1 MHTRTGGRS
10 RHHHFLRRHMYYKP
24 KSKKRGRNRNSASQI
39 AKMLRRG
46 HSASSTASI
55 REQNAENQPAA
66 NLRRSSRKRR
76 PASHG
81 EYVSYSDN
89 EDDFEVSRSFR
100 QSRSGRNEAKS
111 SQDED
116 QAQPRREGLRPR
128 RETRHLSQTSPQSS
142 EDEEQDSSDEDD
154 VEDEGEDDGGI
165 GDEEEEDREEEEEN
179 EEEEREEEDGEDEE
193 DEEGE
198 GRRRYALRN
207 RTEVQRFSPQHE
219 ERPLHQQRSLSKSF
233 TFQTGV
239 KRNRD
244 GKRMTPKSEKRHRS
258 SRADDSDDSLL
269 IDEIVQSQGPPWL
282 KGGSISGP
290 SWLFGGLDLSGFQG
304 RGMSAGGTPW
314 GHPGDQ
320 WASGVPT
327 AGLSHK
333 GGADIQP
340 VQVDDSVTFDQVGG
354 LADYVQ
360 SLKEIVFFPLLY
372 PKFFQNYG
380 IKPPRGVLLC
390 GPPGTGKTL
399 IARALAASASRAGQ
413 KINFYMRKGADVLSK
428 WVGEAERQ
436 LRMLFEEA
444 QRNQPSIIFFDEIDG
459 LAPVRSSKQ
468 EQIHN
473 SIVSTL
479 LALMDGLDSLG
490 QVIVIGATNR
500 VDAIDGALRRPGR
513 FDREL
518 TFSLPD
524 SKAREEILRI
534 HTKPWKAHLND
545 DLCKELASACVG
557 YCGADL
563 KALCTE
569 AAIGAFRKKYP
580 QVYTSNDPLLID
592 VTSVQVKRL
601 DFLEAM
607 STITPAAQRGT
618 LVQSMPLS
626 SIVSPCLQ
634 NQLTLIMDSIAGVFP
649 MNKKES
655 ASKLPAD
662 REDADQLAAFSTL
675 RYGSSFPFV
684 YRPRLLICG
693 KEAAGMEHIGP
704 AVLHEL
710 EKFPVHSLSLP
721 SLLADMGSRSCEEAL
736 VNIFREARR
745 TTPAV
750 LYLPQIELWW
760 ETANTQLR
768 AVLLMLL
775 AEFPSNLPVL
785 FLATAKV
792 PQAEVEEQVASVFG
806 TSIYEVDY
814 PHSEDRAKFFSQ
826 LLETAVDLSEQKYCE
841 TKEPVVLPEL
851 PKAPKQETLRSEA
864 QLQAQF
870 EEEQHILRRMRMCL
884 REVCNRLLRE
894 KSFNVFHYPVTEEE
908 APDYN
913 TIIQTPMDVSTLLQ
927 RTDSGQ
933 YLTRSAFMQD
943 LELIPLNAKAYH
955 KEDYNGARIVSKA
968 CALRDAAHA
977 MLSQIDK
984 DLVAQCEAILARGG
998 PLKLDMKPNGTELAG
1013 SFNLPMAQPSSATT
1027 RASARLR
1034 GVQPEINV
1042 SQTAEVHVRRSRR
1055 NSDGDIGGETE
1066 VGVSMQTH
1074 VETSIDLN
1082 IDLAEKTVEYSYSV
1096 SPTLPS
1102 IVNMEVDGQKEF
1114 SVPLTTGSEKDQQ
1127 RSATLLTND
1136 ADHGP
1141 IPSSP
1146 DLGGKDQMD
1155 FSYLETSAMD
1165 PDHPMAAVPA
1175 SYIEKLKKR
1184 FVKRT
1189 RGFGVSDLEMLH
1201 AKICQKVRSD
1211 CTSKSRTWVIKLL
1224 KRFLADM
1231 KCREH
1236 VDS

>member
-10 RHHHFLRRHMYYKP
+10 HHHHFLRHHIYYKP
-24 KSKKRGRNRNSASQI
+24 KSKKRSRDRKTASQI

-46 HSASSTASI
+46 HGSSSTPPT
-55 REQNAENQPAA
+55 REQNIQNQPAA

-76 PASHG
+76 PATHG

-89 EDDFEVSRSFR
+89 EDDFELRRPFR

-111 SQDED
+111 SQDDD
-116 QAQPRREGLRPR
+116 QALPRREGLRPR
-128 RETRHLSQTSPQSS
+128 RETRRLRQTSPQSS
-142 EDEEQDSSDEDD
+142 EDEDQAFSEEDD
-154 VEDEGEDDGGI
+154 IEDDGDI
-165 GDEEEEDREEEEEN
+165 GDEEEEEREEGEEN
-179 EEEEREEEDGEDEE
+179 EEEEREEEDREDEE

-244 GKRMTPKSEKRHRS
+244 GKRVSSKSDKRHRS

-269 IDEIVQSQGPPWL
+269 IDEIVQTQGPPWL
-282 KGGSISGP
+282 KGGSISGQ
-290 SWLFGGLDLSGFQG
+290 SWLFGGLDMSGFQS
-304 RGMSAGGTPW
+304 RGINAAGNPW
-314 GHPGDQ
+314 GHQGDQ

-340 VQVDDSVTFDQVGG
+340 LQVDDSVTFDQVGG
-354 LADYVQ
+354 LSDYVQ

-399 IARALAASASRAGQ
+399 IARALAASATRAGQ
-413 KINFYMRKGADVLSK
+413 RINFYMRKGADVLSK

-479 LALMDGLDSLG
+479 LALMDGLDALG

-524 SKAREEILRI
+524 SKAREEILKI
-534 HTKPWKAHLND
+534 HTRPWKEHPSEE
-545 DLCKELASACVG
+545 LCKELAAACVG

-580 QVYTSNDPLLID
+580 QVYTSDDPLLID
-592 VTSVQVKRL
+592 VSSVQVKRL

-626 SIVSPCLQ
+626 SIVSPCLE
-634 NQLTLIMDSIAGVFP
+634 NQLMCIMDTIAGIFP
-649 MNKKES
+649 MNKTEGV
-655 ASKLPAD
+655 SKFPAD
-662 REDADQLAAFSTL
+662 REGADQLAAFSTL

-684 YRPRLLICG
+684 YRPRLLLCG
-693 KEAAGMEHIGP
+693 KEAAGLEHIGP

-721 SLLADMGSRSCEEAL
+721 SLLSDMGSRSPEEAL

-760 ETANTQLR
+760 DTANTQLR

-785 FLATAKV
+785 FLATTKA
-792 PQAEVEEQVASVFG
+792 PQAELEEQVASIFG
-806 TSIYEVDY
+806 SSIYEVEY
-814 PHSEDRAKFFSQ
+814 PSSEDRGKFFSQ
-826 LLETAVDLSEQKYCE
+826 LLETAVDISEQRYREKKKPI
-841 TKEPVVLPEL
+841 TLPEL
-851 PKAPKQETLRSEA
+851 PKAPKQEREISEA
-864 QLQAQF
+864 ELQAQS
-870 EEEQHILRRMRMCL
+870 EEEQHTLRRMRMCL
-884 REVCNRLLRE
+884 REVCNRLLYE
-894 KSFNVFHYPVTEEE
+894 KCFSVFHYPVTEEE
-908 APDYN
+908 APDYH
-913 TIIQTPMDVSTLLQ
+913 TVIQTPMDVSTLLQ
-927 RTDSGQ
+927 HTDSGQ
-933 YLTRSAFMQD
+933 YLTRSAFLQD

-955 KEDYNGARIVSKA
+955 KDDYNGARIVSKA

-984 DLVAQCEAILARGG
+984 DLVAQCDAILARGG
-998 PLKLDMKPNGTELAG
+998 PLKLNGSELAG
-1013 SFNLPMAQPSSATT
+1013 ALNPPVAQPAYVT
-1027 RASARLR
+1027 RVSARLR

-1042 SQTAEVHVRRSRR
+1042 SQTVEIHARRLRR
-1055 NSDGDIGGETE
+1055 NSDGDVGGDAG
-1066 VGVSMQTH
+1066 VGVFGHTH
-1074 VETSIDLN
+1074 VESLLKSTDPGTN
-1082 IDLAEKTVEYSYSV
+1082 LAAKEIESPV
-1096 SPTLPS
+1096 SPTLHPA
-1102 IVNMEVDGQKEF
+1102 VNVELEGRKEL
-1114 SVPLTTGSEKDQQ
+1114 SVQLTADIEKEQQ
-1127 RSATLLTND
+1127 RCAAAHANNTDN
-1136 ADHGP
+1136 GP

-1146 DLGGKDQMD
+1146 DLGGKDSLDCWPQ
-1155 FSYLETSAMD
+1155 ENSAMD
-1165 PDHPMAAVPA
+1165 PDHPMAVVSA
-1175 SYIEKLKKR
+1175 SRIEKLKKR

-1189 RGFGVSDLEMLH
+1189 RECGVSDLEMLH
-1201 AKICQKVRSD
+1201 ARICQEVRTQGDTERS
-1211 CTSKSRTWVIKLL
+1211 WVLKFF
-1224 KRFLADM
+1224 KRFIADL
-1231 KCREH
+1231 KSKESPEH
-1236 VDS
+1236 VES

>member
-10 RHHHFLRRHMYYKP
+10 GRHHFLRHHLYYP
-24 KSKKRGRNRNSASQI
+24 KSKKRGRDRRSASQI
-39 AKMLRRG
+39 AKMIRRG
-46 HSASSTASI
+46 RAVSSTPN
-55 REQNAENQPAA
+55 RVPNAQNQPAA

-76 PASHG
+76 PATHR
-81 EYVSYSDN
+81 EYISYSDN
-89 EDDFEVSRSFR
+89 EDDFEVTRAYR
-100 QSRSGRNEAKS
+100 QPRSGRSEAKS

-128 RETRHLSQTSPQSS
+128 RETRRLSQSSPQSS
-142 EDEEQDSSDEDD
+142 EEEDQASSEEDD
-154 VEDEGEDDGGI
+154 VEDEGEDDHDI
-165 GDEEEEDREEEEEN
+165 GDEEEEDQEEDEEN
-179 EEEEREEEDGEDEE
+179 EEEEREEEEREDEE

-219 ERPLHQQRSLSKSF
+219 DRPLHQQRSLSKSF
-233 TFQTGV
+233 SFQTGV

-244 GKRMTPKSEKRHRS
+244 GKRLTSKAEKRHRS
-258 SRADDSDDSLL
+258 SRDDDSDDSLL
-269 IDEIVQSQGPPWL
+269 IDEIVQNQGPPWL
-282 KGGSISGP
+282 KGGSFSGP

-304 RGMSAGGTPW
+304 KGMSAGGTPW
-314 GHPGDQ
+314 GHAGDQ
-320 WASGVPT
+320 WAGGIPT

-340 VQVDDSVTFDQVGG
+340 LQVDESVTFDQVGG
-354 LADYVQ
+354 LAEYVQ

-372 PKFFQNYG
+372 PNFFQNYG

-413 KINFYMRKGADVLSK
+413 KVNFYMRKGADVLSK

-459 LAPVRSSKQ
+459 LAPVRSSRQ

-479 LALMDGLDSLG
+479 LALMDGLDALG

-524 SKAREEILRI
+524 SKAREEILKI
-534 HTKPWKAHLND
+534 HTRPWKEHLD
-545 DLCKELASACVG
+545 DELCKELAAACVG

-580 QVYTSNDPLLID
+580 QVYACNDPLLID
-592 VTSVQVKRL
+592 VSSVQVKRL

-634 NQLTLIMDSIAGVFP
+634 SQLTCIMDNIARIFP
-649 MNKKES
+649 MDKKEGN
-655 ASKLPAD
+655 SKFPAD

-693 KEAAGMEHIGP
+693 KAAAGMEHIGP

-710 EKFPVHSLSLP
+710 EKFPIHSISLP
-721 SLLADMGSRSCEEAL
+721 SLLADMSSRSCEEAL

-750 LYLPQIELWW
+750 LYLPQIDLWW
-760 ETANTQLR
+760 DTANPQLR

-785 FLATAKV
+785 FLASVKI
-792 PQAEVEEQVASVFG
+792 PRAEVDEQVANIFG
-806 TSIYEVDY
+806 SSIYEVEY
-814 PHSEDRAKFFSQ
+814 PNAEDRAKFFSQ
-826 LLETAVDLSEQKYCE
+826 LLETAVNLSEQKYTE
-841 TKEPVVLPEL
+841 KTKPVFLPEL
-851 PKAPKQETLRSEA
+851 PKAPKLEIERSEA
-864 QLQAQF
+864 QLQAQV

-884 REVCNRLLRE
+884 REVCNRLLRD
-894 KSFNVFHYPVTEEE
+894 KSFSVFHYPVTEEE
-908 APDYN
+908 APDYH
-913 TIIQTPMDVSTLLQ
+913 TVIQTPMDISTLLHH
-927 RTDSGQ
+927 TDSGK
-933 YLTRSAFMQD
+933 YLTRSAFLQD
-943 LELIPLNAKAYH
+943 LELMPLNAKAYH
-955 KEDYNGARIVSKA
+955 KDDYNGARIVSKA
-968 CALRDAAHA
+968 CALRDVAHA
-977 MLSQIDK
+977 MLAQIDK
-984 DLVAQCEAILARGG
+984 DLVTQCEAILDRGG
-998 PLKLDMKPNGTELAG
+998 PLKLDAKLSGTG
-1013 SFNLPMAQPSSATT
+1013 SFIPPAVQPSYATT
-1027 RASARLR
+1027 RVSARLR
-1034 GVQPEINV
+1034 GVQPEIDV
-1042 SQTAEVHVRRSRR
+1042 SQTAEVLVRRSRR
-1055 NSDGDIGGETE
+1055 SSDGDIGGEVDT
-1066 VGVSMQTH
+1066 GVSSQTR
-1074 VETSIDLN
+1074 SMSSFDLN
-1082 IDLAEKTVEYSYSV
+1082 VDLAEKTTDDPI
-1096 SPTLPS
+1096 SPT
-1102 IVNMEVDGQKEF
+1102 VHMEVDELKEL
-1114 SVPLTTGSEKDQQ
+1114 SSPMNADNEKEQGKLVP
-1127 RSATLLTND
+1127 ND
-1136 ADHGP
+1136 ADQGP
-1141 IPSSP
+1141 TIRSP
-1146 DLGGKDQMD
+1146 DLGGKEEMELGHDREPP
-1155 FSYLETSAMD
+1155 FD
-1165 PDHPMAAVPA
+1165 PDHPMAAVSA

-1189 RGFGVSDLEMLH
+1189 KGLGVSDLELIH
-1201 AKICQKVRSD
+1201 AKVCQNVRTE
-1211 CTSKSRTWVIKLL
+1211 CATKSRTWVIKLF
-1224 KRFLADM
+1224 KRFIADM
-1231 KCREH
+1231 KSRNSKERNGKPALH
-1236 VDS
+1236 DV

>member
-1 MHTRTGGRS
+1 MMGDLVLQS
-10 RHHHFLRRHMYYKP
+10 RP
-24 KSKKRGRNRNSASQI
+24 
-39 AKMLRRG
+39 
-46 HSASSTASI
+46 
-55 REQNAENQPAA
+55 
-66 NLRRSSRKRR
+66 
-76 PASHG
+76 
-81 EYVSYSDN
+81 
-89 EDDFEVSRSFR
+89 FR

-128 RETRHLSQTSPQSS
+128 RETRHLRQTSPQSS
-142 EDEEQDSSDEDD
+142 EDEEQDSSEEDD
-154 VEDEGEDDGGI
+154 VEDEGEDDGDV
-165 GDEEEEDREEEEEN
+165 GDEDEEDREEEEN
-179 EEEEREEEDGEDEE
+179 EEEREEEDGEDEE

-327 AGLSHK
+327 ASLSHK

-479 LALMDGLDSLG
+479 LALMDGLDALG

-534 HTKPWKAHLND
+534 HTRPWKAHLSD
-545 DLCKELASACVG
+545 DLCKELAAACVG

-592 VTSVQVKRL
+592 VSSVQVKRL

-634 NQLTLIMDSIAGVFP
+634 NQLTRIMDIIAGVFP

-693 KEAAGMEHIGP
+693 KEAAGM
-704 AVLHEL
+704 
-710 EKFPVHSLSLP
+710 
-721 SLLADMGSRSCEEAL
+721 
-736 VNIFREARR
+736 VN
-745 TTPAV
+745 
-750 LYLPQIELWW
+750 
-760 ETANTQLR
+760 N
-768 AVLLMLL
+768 
-775 AEFPSNLPVL
+775 
-785 FLATAKV
+785 
-792 PQAEVEEQVASVFG
+792 
-806 TSIYEVDY
+806 
-814 PHSEDRAKFFSQ
+814 
-826 LLETAVDLSEQKYCE
+826 
-841 TKEPVVLPEL
+841 
-851 PKAPKQETLRSEA
+851 PK
-864 QLQAQF
+864 
-870 EEEQHILRRMRMCL
+870 
-884 REVCNRLLRE
+884 
-894 KSFNVFHYPVTEEE
+894 
-908 APDYN
+908 
-913 TIIQTPMDVSTLLQ
+913 
-927 RTDSGQ
+927 
-933 YLTRSAFMQD
+933 
-943 LELIPLNAKAYH
+943 
-955 KEDYNGARIVSKA
+955 
-968 CALRDAAHA
+968 
-977 MLSQIDK
+977 
-984 DLVAQCEAILARGG
+984 
-998 PLKLDMKPNGTELAG
+998 
-1013 SFNLPMAQPSSATT
+1013 
-1027 RASARLR
+1027 
-1034 GVQPEINV
+1034 
-1042 SQTAEVHVRRSRR
+1042 
-1055 NSDGDIGGETE
+1055 
-1066 VGVSMQTH
+1066 TH
-1074 VETSIDLN
+1074 L
-1082 IDLAEKTVEYSYSV
+1082 
-1096 SPTLPS
+1096 
-1102 IVNMEVDGQKEF
+1102 
-1114 SVPLTTGSEKDQQ
+1114 
-1127 RSATLLTND
+1127 
-1136 ADHGP
+1136 
-1141 IPSSP
+1141 
-1146 DLGGKDQMD
+1146 
-1155 FSYLETSAMD
+1155 
-1165 PDHPMAAVPA
+1165 
-1175 SYIEKLKKR
+1175 
-1184 FVKRT
+1184 
-1189 RGFGVSDLEMLH
+1189 
-1201 AKICQKVRSD
+1201 
-1211 CTSKSRTWVIKLL
+1211 
-1224 KRFLADM
+1224 
-1231 KCREH
+1231 
-1236 VDS
+1236 